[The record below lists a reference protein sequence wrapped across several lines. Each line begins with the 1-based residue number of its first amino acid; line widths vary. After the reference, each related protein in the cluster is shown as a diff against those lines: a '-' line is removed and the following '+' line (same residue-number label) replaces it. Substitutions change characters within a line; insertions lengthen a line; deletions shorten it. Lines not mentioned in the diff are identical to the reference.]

1 MVKLS
6 QIRRDRKG
14 ASLVLMAALLVVLVG
29 IIVAALQL
37 VGLFSGGRQLQNATD
52 SGNLNVARSAA
63 TKIGVALQ

>member
-29 IIVAALQL
+29 FIVAALQL

-63 TKIGVALQ
+63 D